1 MEMIREL
8 KEMIKNEEMRNEV
21 YKYLQAIQDL
31 KTRGGQTE
39 LHKTCYSIVEEFI
52 RVNELDNN
60 CVSYIIGTVKE
71 ENNYY
76 IIDVSIRE
84 TESEWKYID
93 IAIDSKTMLITTVFG
108 MDEYI
113 LY

>member
-1 MEMIREL
+1 MEMIKEL
-8 KEMIKNEEMRNEV
+8 KEMIKNEEVRSEI
-21 YKYLQAIQDL
+21 YKYLQTIQDL

-39 LHKTCYSIVEEFI
+39 LHKTCYSIAEEFI
-52 RVNELDNN
+52 RVNGLDNN

-71 ENNYY
+71 ENSYY

-84 TESEWKYID
+84 TENEWKYID